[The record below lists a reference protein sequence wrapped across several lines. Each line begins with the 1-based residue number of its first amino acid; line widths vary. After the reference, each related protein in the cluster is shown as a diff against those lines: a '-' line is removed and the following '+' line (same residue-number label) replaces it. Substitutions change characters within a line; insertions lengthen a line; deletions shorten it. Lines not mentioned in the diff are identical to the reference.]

1 MQDEVF
7 EPAEGYEVLKTDLHP
22 QGENA
27 AYTKWE
33 NVYIRNQSEQ
43 TPDVDSLMREKPS
56 LNFKTA
62 EGPLVLIYHTH
73 TTEAY
78 NTTGENYTSE
88 SPTHS
93 TDNEKN
99 TVAVGKAFADALS
112 ALGIQS
118 VHCTERLDTS
128 YNDAYDVSYATIE
141 KYLEE
146 YPSIKIVIDM
156 HRDSIVDSENIK
168 YRPVTDIQGIDA
180 AQLMMVVGMSTYT
193 ENEYVGKNFS
203 FAVNLANILEKN
215 YPGITR
221 SVMLKNS
228 TFNQELSAN
237 SILVEMGTTGN
248 TLTEAKRSAIFLAS
262 AVAQLLYENGY
273 NGN

>member
-1 MQDEVF
+1 
-7 EPAEGYEVLKTDLHP
+7 
-22 QGENA
+22 
-27 AYTKWE
+27 
-33 NVYIRNQSEQ
+33 
-43 TPDVDSLMREKPS
+43 
-56 LNFKTA
+56 
-62 EGPLVLIYHTH
+62 
-73 TTEAY
+73 
-78 NTTGENYTSE
+78 
-88 SPTHS
+88 
-93 TDNEKN
+93 
-99 TVAVGKAFADALS
+99 
-112 ALGIQS
+112 
-118 VHCTERLDTS
+118 
-128 YNDAYDVSYATIE
+128 
-141 KYLEE
+141 
-146 YPSIKIVIDM
+146 M

-193 ENEYVGKNFS
+193 ENEYVEENFS